1 MLTYLSLHLNKWK
14 KRPGLALFVL
24 LFPILVTIISYPFFQ
39 KAAEE
44 TAVPVAIVDEDESSY
59 STTVLRRVKEAE
71 RLRVLSMSSSEA
83 EKGVQK
89 GEIEAAFIIKKGFQ
103 ETLQNGGVEET
114 ITWIRSKDST
124 LDVFAKEA
132 IGAELMRIS
141 LNAKAGNTLEQS
153 SSVSFEEGFQY
164 ADQFWEPEPLFQM
177 DFKKRSSEAQ
187 DQETFTFASWQM
199 VTIGLYFLYA
209 WLVAILFLK
218 TLVADQRTGRLQRI
232 MITQH
237 TTFSY
242 FVGHFLV
249 MIVMGLG
256 TFLPATIAL
265 FSLSSAPLLFIAEW
279 SGWALG
285 VMVTTLVITWF
296 LFMGLGRKRW
306 TIITFIALAVGSFT
320 LTTADIGWTVA
331 WPHSWLVH
339 KP

>member
-14 KRPGLALFVL
+14 KRPGLALFIL
-24 LFPILVTIISYPFFQ
+24 LFPLLVTILSYPFFQ

-44 TAVPVAIVDEDESSY
+44 TAVPVAIVDEDESLY
-59 STTVLRRVKEAE
+59 STTVLKRVKEAD
-71 RLRVLSMSSSEA
+71 RLRVISMSSSEA
-83 EKGVQK
+83 EKGVRK

-103 ETLQNGGVEET
+103 DTLQNGEIEET
-114 ITWIRSKDST
+114 ITWVRSNEST

-153 SSVSFEEGFQY
+153 SSVSFEKGFQY
-164 ADQFWEPEPLFQM
+164 ADQFWEPDPLFQM
-177 DFKKRSSEAQ
+177 DFKKRSSEALA
-187 DQETFTFASWQM
+187 QEPYTLASWQM
-199 VTIGLYFLYA
+199 VTIELYFLYA
-209 WLVAILFLK
+209 WVVAILFLK

-242 FVGHFLV
+242 FAGHFLV
-249 MIVMGLG
+249 MVVMSLGL
-256 TFLPATIAL
+256 FLPATIAL
-265 FSLSSAPLLFIAEW
+265 FFLSTAPLPFIAEW
-279 SGWALG
+279 SAWAVVVLG
-285 VMVTTLVITWF
+285 TTLVITWF
-296 LFMGLGRKRW
+296 FFMGLGRKRW
-306 TIITFIALAVGSFT
+306 TVIVLIVLALGSFT
-320 LTTADIGWTVA
+320 LTAADIGLTLA